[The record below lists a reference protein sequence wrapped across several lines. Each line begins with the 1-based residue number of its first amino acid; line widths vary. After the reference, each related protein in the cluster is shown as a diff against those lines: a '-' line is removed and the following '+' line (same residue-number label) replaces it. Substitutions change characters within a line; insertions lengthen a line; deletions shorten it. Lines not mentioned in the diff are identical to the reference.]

1 MALLMENKC
10 RIVVTGSS
18 GFIGSYLCTEL
29 EVQGFEVVRMG
40 REYVMT
46 ECDRVYHLGCPSS
59 TEAIQHDP
67 SGIADT
73 IIDKTREA
81 IRICPEAIFINAST
95 MGVEIGSDDYAQNLY
110 NRAKGLMEE
119 YLVGTIPNERL
130 YNYRIPSVYG
140 QGMDMSG
147 FIGRCVE
154 GKAYRPENGN
164 DKYIIISVN
173 ELVKSMVGLEEIKGE
188 CTTLGGVYEEFG
200 IKGRKISE

>member
-1 MALLMENKC
+1 MALLMENKHK
-10 RIVVTGSS
+10 IVVTGSS
-18 GFIGSYLCTEL
+18 GFIGTYLCAEL
-29 EVQGFEVVRMG
+29 EVQGFEVVKMG
-40 REYVMT
+40 REYVKT

-59 TEAIQHDP
+59 TEVLQDNPA
-67 SGIADT
+67 GIVDI

-81 IRICPEAIFINAST
+81 VRICPEAIFINAST

-140 QGMDMSG
+140 KGMNMSG
-147 FIGRCVE
+147 FVGRCVE
-154 GKAYRPENGN
+154 GKAYRPENGGH
-164 DKYIIISVN
+164 KYAIISIN

-188 CTTLGGVYEEFG
+188 NTTLGNIYEEFG